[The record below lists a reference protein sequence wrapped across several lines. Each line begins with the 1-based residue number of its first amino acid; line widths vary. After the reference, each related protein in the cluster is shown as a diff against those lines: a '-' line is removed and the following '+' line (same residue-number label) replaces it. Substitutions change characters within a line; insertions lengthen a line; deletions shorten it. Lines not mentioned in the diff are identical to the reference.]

1 MGLGCH
7 DAEGD
12 DAVTCV
18 TNRGDG
24 NHDQAQGL
32 DLARYRGCGC
42 DGGSDGATKCKQT
55 FKGCSTLDFDSLLE
69 ICC

>member
-1 MGLGCH
+1 M
-7 DAEGD
+7 
-12 DAVTCV
+12 

-55 FKGCSTLDFDSLLE
+55 FKGCSTLNFDSLLE